1 MIRSC
6 GASQQLPECQ
16 SQSLSL
22 PLHSLVSWG
31 MLLRLISSLLVSLHF
46 STGERCMQAIKE
58 MACIWRIGGQI
69 MIYVWAVEHKQRF
82 EKQDVFVP
90 WSPSPPSCSSGP
102 PGAQGIHKSIF
113 RRTYSWIWTSP
124 ALSGIGLERLK
135 EKYKAHPA
143 EGRKAVMHG
152 DR

>member
-1 MIRSC
+1 MMCSC
-6 GASQQLPECQ
+6 GASHQLPECQ

-22 PLHSLVSWG
+22 PLYSLVSWG
-31 MLLRLISSLLVSLHF
+31 MLIHLISSVLVSLHF
-46 STGERCMQAIKE
+46 STEERCLRAIKK
-58 MACIWRIGGQI
+58 MSRIWRIGGQI

-102 PGAQGIHKSIF
+102 PRAQRIHKSIF
-113 RRTYSWIWTSP
+113 GRTYSWLWTSP
-124 ALSGIGLERLK
+124 ALSGIGLERLT
-135 EKYKAHPA
+135 EKHKAHSA
-143 EGRKAVMHG
+143 EGRKAVMHS